1 VTELS
6 ADGVEDIAKA
16 TEVSAV
22 GPEELAP
29 KSVVVIEHRRMPST
43 DYFVLPR
50 VAGLGV
56 PVSVVDSAGPVPE
69 KEILTPGA
77 LVVFVRYVDSRW
89 ARAVA
94 AMRKELSG
102 VVLFMDDDL
111 LDWKALTGLP
121 LRYRYKIWRMS
132 LRRKTWLREMGAKL
146 WVANDYLAN
155 KYQGWKPTLVVQ
167 APEGD
172 TVVSR
177 PTVRIFYHG
186 TASHSAE
193 IRWLVPIIQEV
204 QERRDDT
211 FFEVIGGADVYRLY
225 RAIPRTAV
233 LHPMSWPNY
242 RDYTSMSGLDIGL
255 APLLPGRFAAAR
267 SSTKFLD
274 FVRCGAVGIYSDVVP
289 YAGFVR
295 SGVDGLLIDN
305 DPALWVEAIL
315 RLVEDGETRA
325 KMAKA
330 AKERIGTGE

>member
-1 VTELS
+1 
-6 ADGVEDIAKA
+6 
-16 TEVSAV
+16 
-22 GPEELAP
+22 
-29 KSVVVIEHRRMPST
+29 MPST
-43 DYFVLPR
+43 DYFIMPH
-50 VAGLGV
+50 VARLGV
-56 PVSVVDSAGPVPE
+56 PVSVVESSGPLVD
-69 KEILTPGA
+69 KRILSPGA
-77 LVVFVRYVDSRW
+77 LVVFVRYVDSHW

-111 LDWKALTGLP
+111 FDWKALSGLP

-132 LRRKTWLREMGAKL
+132 LRRKPWLRGMGAKL

-155 KYQGWKPTLVVQ
+155 KYRRWRPTLVVPS
-167 APEGD
+167 PEGD
-172 TVVSR
+172 VVVSR

-211 FFEVIGGADVYRLY
+211 FFEIIGGADVYRLY

-274 FVRCGAVGIYSDVVP
+274 FVRCGAVGIYSDVAP

-295 SGVDGLLIDN
+295 NGIDGLLIDN
-305 DPALWVEAIL
+305 DPVLWVESIL
-315 RLVEDGETRA
+315 RLVGDQEGRA
-325 KMAKA
+325 RMAQSA
-330 AKERIGTGE
+330 AESAGAV